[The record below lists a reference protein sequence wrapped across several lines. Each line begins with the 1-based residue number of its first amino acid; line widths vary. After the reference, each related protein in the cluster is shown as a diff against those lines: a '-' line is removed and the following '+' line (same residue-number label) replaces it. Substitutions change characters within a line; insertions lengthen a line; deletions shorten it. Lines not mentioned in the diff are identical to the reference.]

1 MPSGL
6 WALDSWL
13 WNFKHMKH
21 NYENLEIYKRSLIVS
36 VEIMKIIDDLRPYR
50 LAEQVVSSSI
60 SIPSNIAEGAERPSE
75 KDFIK
80 FLGYASGSAAE
91 LITQLNIIQLS
102 GKRIDLDLPKL
113 ISELKE
119 INAMIRR
126 FIEKL
131 SKEINA

>member
-1 MPSGL
+1 MARSFE
-6 WALDSWL
+6 D
-13 WNFKHMKH
+13 
-21 NYENLEIYKRSLIVS
+21 LEVWQQAMQLAHRVRLTLHSREYYGDADMRSQIRRAAV
-36 VEIMKIIDDLRPYR
+36 
-50 LAEQVVSSSI
+50 

-113 ISELKE
+113 IAELKE

-131 SKEINA
+131 SKEINT